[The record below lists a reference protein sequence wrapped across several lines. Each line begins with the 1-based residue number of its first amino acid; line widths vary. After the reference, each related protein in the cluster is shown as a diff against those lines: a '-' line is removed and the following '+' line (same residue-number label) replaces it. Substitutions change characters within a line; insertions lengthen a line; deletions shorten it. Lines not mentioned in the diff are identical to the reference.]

1 MRAFLVVGHKFKGDI
16 NLNDLPGSGRIDVI
30 ARCINAAIF
39 LSHNIRRDV
48 IFFAYFPRISTRI
61 KIDASRV
68 RYLNPDERSTAAL
81 IRNAILRMDEEEIQS
96 SPGFYVRRSE
106 FREALSELSSLA
118 PVYYLHED
126 SVDIR
131 SERFSENVSF
141 VLSDSV
147 NFSEEEER
155 IIREMAKTRVSVG
168 PKSILASHAIVIV
181 HNELDRRG
189 L

>member
-1 MRAFLVVGHKFKGDI
+1 MRAFLVVGHKFRGDI

-48 IFFAYFPRISTRI
+48 LFYAYFPRIDIRL
-61 KIDASRV
+61 KIDSSKV
-68 RYLNPDERSTAAL
+68 KYLNPDERSTAAL
-81 IRNAILRMDEEEIQS
+81 IRNAIVNVGEGEKRT
-96 SPGFYVRRSE
+96 SPGFYVKR
-106 FREALSELSSLA
+106 SSLEEVLTEIEDLA
-118 PVYYLHED
+118 SIYYLRED
-126 SVDIR
+126 GKDIR
-131 SERFSENVSF
+131 EVNIGKDAAF

-147 NFSEEEER
+147 NMGNDEEKRVLER
-155 IIREMAKTRVSVG
+155 AKGIISVG
-168 PKSILASHAIVIV
+168 PKSLLSSHTITIV